1 MGLFYLGLRD
11 TTATYATNFLSL
23 IPIVTFVISAITG
36 YIYNIPISKTHCSNI
51 TKLLF
56 NLLVCRVEKLGLHAL
71 AGKLKAL
78 GAIFCVAG
86 ALTTSLYK
94 GKAFHLSHH
103 GLHPTAALETSM
115 PHWGRGTFMLLGSC
129 LSYATWYIVQVCI
142 PLQSIYY
149 IIVTENAR
157 DITDFLFTPFT
168 NSRGSSHFTKTSVTT
183 VISVS
188 ELILLYI

>member
-1 MGLFYLGLRD
+1 M
-11 TTATYATNFLSL
+11 
-23 IPIVTFVISAITG
+23 
-36 YIYNIPISKTHCSNI
+36 
-51 TKLLF
+51 
-56 NLLVCRVEKLGLHAL
+56 VCRVEKLGLHAL

-78 GAIFCVAG
+78 GAILCVAG

-94 GKAFHLSHH
+94 GKAFHLGHH

-149 IIVTENAR
+149 ILVTENAR
-157 DITDFLFTPFT
+157 HITDFLFAYTLYKLTWQLAFYKNEYHINCNIPVRT
-168 NSRGSSHFTKTSVTT
+168 LSGVQLSM
-183 VISVS
+183 
-188 ELILLYI
+188 LILKDMYVYIYFCKQVKVLKVFPSKYWA